1 MERGEEPLS
10 LCVRLVNNFSS
21 VRMVLQK
28 HIPESSSGRTK
39 DSGSFNGGS
48 NPSSGVFYW
57 ISCIVPLVSHVDHT
71 IHEIH
76 ALITEQGVADLRG
89 LDPIERAKTIIE
101 NCAHPKFKQEL
112 YDYLNKAI
120 NTCEYKEIPVIIED
134 AYKFP
139 NI

>member
-1 MERGEEPLS
+1 MVTLILHTLTVVVWWMVSAVLAIIAKIITKSTAKNGE
-10 LCVRLVNNFSS
+10 
-21 VRMVLQK
+21 
-28 HIPESSSGRTK
+28 
-39 DSGSFNGGS
+39 
-48 NPSSGVFYW
+48 

-112 YDYLNKAI
+112 YDYLDKAI
-120 NTCEYKEIPVIIED
+120 NTCEYKEMPVDIED